1 MTRSVYLCT
10 TPYWTDWARWTVVL
24 RPDQLH
30 SEPAC
35 RVPLISEDGEFL
47 VLLLQI
53 GPISAESTTQG
64 RRELGA
70 QIPGHERGRQ
80 KSRTHRNCRT
90 CLGLSQGQGRM
101 ARGRR
106 LGLGVR
112 INDTAAGR
120 ASFHFL
126 AEHYLRPISAR
137 MLCAR

>member
-53 GPISAESTTQG
+53 GPISAESTPQG
-64 RRELGA
+64 RRDLGA

-80 KSRTHRNCRT
+80 KRSEERRV
-90 CLGLSQGQGRM
+90 GKEE
-101 ARGRR
+101 RG
-106 LGLGVR
+106 GG
-112 INDTAAGR
+112 G
-120 ASFHFL
+120 
-126 AEHYLRPISAR
+126 EEE
-137 MLCAR
+137 

>member
-1 MTRSVYLCT
+1 MPNWPPSSSCVMPSTVTGT
-10 TPYWTDWARWTVVL
+10 TPYHHNDSKRLFMHNPLLDRLGAWTVVL

-53 GPISAESTTQG
+53 GPISAESTPQG
-64 RRELGA
+64 RRDLGA

-101 ARGRR
+101 ARGR
-106 LGLGVR
+106 
-112 INDTAAGR
+112 
-120 ASFHFL
+120 
-126 AEHYLRPISAR
+126 
-137 MLCAR
+137 